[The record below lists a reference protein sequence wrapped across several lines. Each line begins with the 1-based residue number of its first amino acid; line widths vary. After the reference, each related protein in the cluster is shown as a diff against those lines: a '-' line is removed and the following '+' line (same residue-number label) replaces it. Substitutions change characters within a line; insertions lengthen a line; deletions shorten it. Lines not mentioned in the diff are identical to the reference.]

1 MIIIKED
8 VMADQPR
15 STFSVWIQAVRAFS
29 FTASM
34 VPIFV
39 GAMLAL
45 SYDLP
50 SPAEAGSAKAGGD
63 VRWVLFPL
71 VVVCSLLFHAGTNL
85 VSDYFD
91 FQRGVDRKNTF
102 GSSGVLVNGLLQ
114 PKQILNAGLLM
125 FGLGFVLGLILVWFR
140 GMPIFWL
147 GVIGLLGGFFY
158 TGKPIGYK
166 YLALGDFL
174 VFTLMGPLM
183 VIGSYYVLTGDYTT
197 NVLYVSLPI
206 GFLVAAILHANNLRD
221 IVHDTH
227 ANVRTLANLVGLKGA
242 KIEYYFLVGGAYVSV
257 IVMVL
262 TSVVK
267 PWALLVLLS
276 LPPAMKNV
284 KAISNAREDAGAEI
298 AMIDVQTAQ
307 HHFLFG
313 LLLIVGLILSAVV

>member
-1 MIIIKED
+1 
-8 VMADQPR
+8 MAEEISTASR
-15 STFSVWIQAVRAFS
+15 SPLSIWIQAVRAFS

-34 VPIFV
+34 VPVLV

-45 SYDLP
+45 QYP
-50 SPAEAGSAKAGGD
+50 GE
-63 VRWVLFPL
+63 VQWWLFPL

-91 FQRGVDRKNTF
+91 FQRGVDRKDTF

-114 PKQILNAGLLM
+114 PKQVLNAGLLM
-125 FGLGFVLGLILVWFR
+125 FGLGFLLGLILVAFR

-166 YLALGDFL
+166 YFALGDFL

-183 VIGSYYVLTGDYTT
+183 VIGSYYVLTGDYTS

-221 IVHDTH
+221 IVYDTE
-227 ANVRTLANLVGLKGA
+227 ANVRTLANIFGLQAA
-242 KIEYYFLVGGAYVSV
+242 KYEYYILVGGAYLSV
-257 IVMVL
+257 IIMVV

-267 PWALLVLLS
+267 PWTLLVFLS
-276 LPPAMKNV
+276 LPPALKNV
-284 KAISNAREDAGAEI
+284 KAIRNAKEDAVAEI

-313 LLLIVGLILSAVV
+313 VLLIIGLIFSGVL

>member
-1 MIIIKED
+1 MTE
-8 VMADQPR
+8 QPR
-15 STFSVWIQAVRAFS
+15 STLGIWMQAVRAFS

-45 SYDLP
+45 SFDL
-50 SPAEAGSAKAGGD
+50 PAEADTAKAGGE
-63 VRWVLFPL
+63 VQWGLFPL
-71 VVVCSLLFHAGTNL
+71 VIVCSLLFHAGTNL

-91 FQRGVDRKNTF
+91 FQRGVDRKGTF
-102 GSSGVLVNGLLQ
+102 GSSGVLVNGTLQ
-114 PKQILNAGLLM
+114 PKQILKAGLLM
-125 FGLGFVLGLILVWFR
+125 FGVGFLLGLILVWFR

-166 YLALGDFL
+166 YFALGDFL

-197 NVLYVSLPI
+197 NVLYVSLPV

-221 IVHDTH
+221 IVHDSQAH
-227 ANVRTLANLVGLKGA
+227 VRTMANLLGLKAA
-242 KIEYYFLVGGAYVSV
+242 KVEYYLLVGGAYVSV
-257 IVMVL
+257 VIMVL
-262 TSVVK
+262 TSIVK

-276 LPPAMKNV
+276 LPPAMKNL
-284 KAISNAREDAGAEI
+284 KAISSAREDAASEI

-313 LLLIVGLILSAVV
+313 LLLIVGLILSAVI